1 MEAVKQSIM
10 NEMRETVRVSG
21 DGKCLFRN
29 VKKQVNGG
37 KLESSD
43 AYYNSIREETARYAH
58 THRNALV
65 TEFRELL
72 TAHGG
77 YNFGSY
83 VVGTDKKNAREDQP
97 VFIPK
102 PNLIARALNR
112 ILVIYQTNLIGV
124 DFHVTFAPTTVIGL
138 NEAQKHPKI
147 EIFRANDHFAS
158 VIRRSE

>member
-1 MEAVKQSIM
+1 MA
-10 NEMRETVRVSG
+10 
-21 DGKCLFRN
+21 
-29 VKKQVNGG
+29 GG
-37 KLESSD
+37 QSSD
-43 AYYNSIREETARYAH
+43 SSAH
-58 THRNALV
+58 SCSCCLLYSSKQASSNNLQNALI